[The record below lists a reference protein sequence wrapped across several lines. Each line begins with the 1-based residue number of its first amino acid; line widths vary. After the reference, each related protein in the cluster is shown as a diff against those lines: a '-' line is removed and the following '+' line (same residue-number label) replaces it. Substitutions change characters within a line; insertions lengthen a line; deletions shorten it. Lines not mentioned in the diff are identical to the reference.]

1 MRSDLADTP
10 ATTVKWPFT
19 PCPDLDTQSM
29 SAHRRSRYAYLDT
42 PRPIAFAHRGGA
54 AHGDENST
62 TALARAVE
70 AGYRYIETDVHVSAD
85 GVPVLFHDDTLKR
98 LTGDDRRVKDVT
110 WADLAAIRVKG
121 ESLIP
126 RLDDTLDAFADIRFN
141 IDIKTDQAVHATLA
155 TLRGADAFDRVCIGS
170 FSDARLARV
179 RRLAGPRLATSM
191 GPREVATFKAA
202 TYTGRLW
209 PHARFGYARG
219 AVALQVPI
227 RYGPVGVVDR
237 RFVTYAHR
245 LGLDVHVWT
254 VDDTATINALLDLGV
269 DGIMTDRLEVLRDAY
284 AARGL
289 WPEPTP
295 GR

>member
-1 MRSDLADTP
+1 
-10 ATTVKWPFT
+10 
-19 PCPDLDTQSM
+19 M
-29 SAHRRSRYAYLDT
+29 SAPRPTPPLGPYPYLDT

-62 TALARAVE
+62 AALARAI
-70 AGYRYIETDVHVSAD
+70 ATGYRYIETDVHVSSD
-85 GVPVLFHDDTLKR
+85 GIPVLFHDTTLER
-98 LTGDDRRVKDVT
+98 LTGDARRVEDVT
-110 WADLAAIRVKG
+110 WTDLASIRVNG
-121 ESLIP
+121 ETLVP
-126 RLDDTLDAFADIRFN
+126 RLDDVLGTWPDIRFN
-141 IDIKTDQAVHATLA
+141 IDVKSDQAVHATLTA
-155 TLRGADAFDRVCIGS
+155 LRAADAFDRALIGS

-209 PHARFGYARG
+209 PRARLGYTRG
-219 AVALQVPI
+219 AIALQVPHH
-227 RYGPVGVVDR
+227 YGRLRVVDR
-237 RFVTYAHR
+237 RFVEYAHQ

-254 VDDTATINALLDLGV
+254 VDDTATINTLLDLGV

-284 AARGL
+284 AARGH

>member
-1 MRSDLADTP
+1 
-10 ATTVKWPFT
+10 
-19 PCPDLDTQSM
+19 M
-29 SAHRRSRYAYLDT
+29 SVQRRSSYAYLDT

-54 AHGDENST
+54 AHGDENSS

-85 GVPVLFHDDTLKR
+85 GVPVLFHDDTLRR
-98 LTGDDRRVKDVT
+98 LTGDDRKIGDVS
-110 WADLAAIRVKG
+110 WPDLTAIRVNG
-121 ESLIP
+121 EALIP
-126 RLDDTLDAFADIRFN
+126 RLDDVLTDFPDIRFN

-155 TLRGADAFDRVCIGS
+155 TLRTAEAFDRVLIGS

-209 PHARFGYARG
+209 PRARLGYARG
-219 AVALQVPI
+219 AVALQVPV
-227 RYGPVGVVDR
+227 RYGPLRVVDK
-237 RFVTYAHR
+237 RFVEYAHR

-284 AARGL
+284 AARGH

>member
-1 MRSDLADTP
+1 
-10 ATTVKWPFT
+10 
-19 PCPDLDTQSM
+19 M
-29 SAHRRSRYAYLDT
+29 SAHRRSSYAYLDT

-54 AHGDENST
+54 AHGDENSN
-62 TALARAVE
+62 TALTRAVE
-70 AGYRYIETDVHVSAD
+70 AGYRYIETDIHVSAD
-85 GVPVLFHDDTLKR
+85 GVAVLFHDDTLHR
-98 LTGDDRRVKDVT
+98 LTGDDRHIGDMT
-110 WADLAAIRVKG
+110 WTDLATIRVNG
-121 ESLIP
+121 ETLIP
-126 RLDDTLDAFADIRFN
+126 RLDDVLTDYPDIRFN

-155 TLRGADAFDRVCIGS
+155 TLRAAEAFDRVLIGS

-209 PHARFGYARG
+209 PRARLGYTRG

-227 RYGPVGVVDR
+227 RYGPLRVIDH
-237 RFVTYAHR
+237 RFITYAHH

-254 VDDTATINALLDLGV
+254 VDDTATINTLLDLGV

-284 AARGL
+284 TARGH